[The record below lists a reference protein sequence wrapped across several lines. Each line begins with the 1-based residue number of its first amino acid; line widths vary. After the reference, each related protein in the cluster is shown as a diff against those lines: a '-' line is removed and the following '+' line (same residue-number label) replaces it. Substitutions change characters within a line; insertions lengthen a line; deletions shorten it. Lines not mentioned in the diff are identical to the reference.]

1 MSAPRMNK
9 TAAILG
15 FCSACGFLPLAA
27 WAQASQ
33 GYSDYRQSLI
43 ASGWRPNVGYGLK
56 TARGKPLYKFPEV
69 VCGPTLCNAK
79 WRDPQGHE
87 KVITLI
93 RGLEGADHRV
103 APQ

>member
-1 MSAPRMNK
+1 MTARMNRV
-9 TAAILG
+9 AAILG
-15 FCSACGFLPLAA
+15 LCSAGCFLPLAA
-27 WAQASQ
+27 LGQGAQT
-33 GYSDYRQSLI
+33 YSEYRQSLM
-43 ASGWRPNVGYGLK
+43 ASGWKPNVGYGLK